1 MRKNAG
7 FTLVEL
13 LIVIAIMGIIAAVTI
28 PGYLAFIP
36 NYRLSAAAEELQGDI
51 QFAKIRAIKL
61 GVVVSIRVNT
71 ATDTYT
77 MFVDDGAGANT
88 GNGALDADEGSA
100 IKIVTMPSGI
110 DITAV
115 TFTNN
120 AVQFNSRGLPFD
132 WNDGEVSIRNERG
145 RTTAVSVD
153 EAGSVDIL

>member
-13 LIVIAIMGIIAAVTI
+13 LMVIGIMGVIAAVTI

-36 NYRLSAAAEELQGDI
+36 NYRLRAAAEELQGDI

-77 MFVDDGAGANT
+77 MFVDNGAGANT
-88 GNGALDADEGSA
+88 GNGALDGDEGA
-100 IKIVTMPSGI
+100 PIKAVTMPTGI
-110 DITAV
+110 DISAV
-115 TFTNN
+115 TFANN
-120 AVQFNSRGLPFD
+120 AVQFNSRGLTHN
-132 WNDGEVSIRNERG
+132 WNDGQVSLQNTKG
-145 RTTAVSVD
+145 RTAIVSVD
-153 EAGSVDIL
+153 QAGSVEIL

>member
-1 MRKNAG
+1 MRKNTG

-36 NYRLSAAAEELQGDI
+36 NYRLRSAAEELQGDI

-77 MFVDDGAGANT
+77 MFVDNGAGANT
-88 GNGALDADEGSA
+88 GNGALDGDEGA
-100 IKIVTMPSGI
+100 PIKTATMASGI
-110 DITAV
+110 DITGV

-120 AVQFNSRGLPFD
+120 AVQFNSRGLPFN
-132 WNDGEVSIRNERG
+132 WNNGQISITNTKG
-145 RTTAVSVD
+145 RTAVVEVD

>member
-1 MRKNAG
+1 MRKNTG

-13 LIVIAIMGIIAAVTI
+13 LIVLAIMGIIAAVTI
-28 PGYLAFIP
+28 PGYMAFIP
-36 NYRLSAAAEELQGDI
+36 NYRLRSAAEELQGDI

-77 MFVDDGAGANT
+77 MFVDNGAGANT
-88 GNGALDADEGSA
+88 GNGALDGDEGA
-100 IKIVTMPSGI
+100 PIKTATMASGI
-110 DITAV
+110 DITGV

-120 AVQFNSRGLPFD
+120 AVQFNSRGLPFN

>member
-1 MRKNAG
+1 MRKNTG

-13 LIVIAIMGIIAAVTI
+13 LIVVAIMGVIAAVTI
-28 PGYLAFIP
+28 PGYMAFIP
-36 NYRLSAAAEELQGDI
+36 NYRLRSAAEELQGDI

-77 MFVDDGAGANT
+77 MFVDNGAGANT
-88 GNGALDADEGSA
+88 GNGTLDGDEGA
-100 IKIVTMPSGI
+100 PIKTATMASGI
-110 DITAV
+110 DITGV

-120 AVQFNSRGLPFD
+120 AVQFNSRGLPFN

>member
-1 MRKNAG
+1 MKKNAG

-36 NYRLSAAAEELQGDI
+36 NYRLRAAAEELQGDI

-77 MFVDDGAGANT
+77 MFVDNGAGANT
-88 GNGALDADEGSA
+88 GNGALDGDEGA
-100 IKIVTMPSGI
+100 PIKTATMPSGI
-110 DITAV
+110 DITGV

-120 AVQFNSRGLPFD
+120 AVQFNSRGLPFN